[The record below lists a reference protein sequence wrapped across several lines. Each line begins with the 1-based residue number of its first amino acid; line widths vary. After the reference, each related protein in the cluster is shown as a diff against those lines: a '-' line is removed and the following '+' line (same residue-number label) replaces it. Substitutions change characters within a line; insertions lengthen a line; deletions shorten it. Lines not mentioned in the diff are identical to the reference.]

1 MKLRIKRIAGMIS
14 LVALLSGAAAPF
26 LWVKGDAVIPGARIN
41 GISAGGRS
49 RAELMDVLDEQN
61 RAMEKEKLALVK
73 DSAREEWSYKDLH
86 VRYDEHSLDEAM
98 EIGRQGSLFKQWEVR
113 WKVLLSGRSAHIDA
127 AFDEN
132 VLKDKIGEL
141 VKKYGQPAQNALPR
155 FHNDGSVTFSRGRPH
170 LAVKEEDLTNKVRE
184 MLETGKGGEIEIPVT
199 EEVKPNMSD
208 KEASEVNRVLG
219 RYSTSFGGDANRSSN
234 ISLAAEKISGTYL
247 KPGDGFS
254 YNQTTGSRSAANG
267 YKEAPVII
275 NGKLEPGSGGGVCQV
290 SSTLFNAVI
299 LSGLEVTQRTCHFSP
314 VSYVPLGR
322 DATVAE
328 GVIDFC
334 FRNHLKHGVYIYA
347 EYAPGRVTVWILGNE
362 EDRPSYV
369 DISKIKEETVPFKTV
384 NRLDPSQKE
393 DKKTEEGHEG
403 KNVTIKQSV
412 KWADGRV
419 YHDTFESDYE
429 AVDTVVT
436 YKNKKDLP
444 KDGEG

>member
-1 MKLRIKRIAGMIS
+1 M
-14 LVALLSGAAAPF
+14 
-26 LWVKGDAVIPGARIN
+26 
-41 GISAGGRS
+41 
-49 RAELMDVLDEQN
+49 
-61 RAMEKEKLALVK
+61 
-73 DSAREEWSYKDLH
+73 
-86 VRYDEHSLDEAM
+86 
-98 EIGRQGSLFKQWEVR
+98 
-113 WKVLLSGRSAHIDA
+113 
-127 AFDEN
+127 
-132 VLKDKIGEL
+132 
-141 VKKYGQPAQNALPR
+141 KKYGQPAQNALPR

-184 MLETGKGGEIEIPVT
+184 MLETGRGGEIEIPVT

-247 KPGDGFS
+247 KPGDVFS

-347 EYAPGRVTVWILGNE
+347 EYAPGRVTVWILGNA

-419 YHDTFESDYE
+419 YHDIFESDYE

-436 YKNKKDLP
+436 YKNKEDLP

>member
-1 MKLRIKRIAGMIS
+1 MIS
-14 LVALLSGAAAPF
+14 LALLLSGAAAPF
-26 LWVKGDAVIPGARIN
+26 LWVKGDTVIPGVRIN
-41 GISAGGRS
+41 GVSAGGKS
-49 RAELMDVLDEQN
+49 RAHLMDFLDEQN
-61 RAMEKEKLALVK
+61 RAMEKEKLALTR
-73 DSAREEWSYKDLH
+73 DSAHEEWSYKDLK

-98 EIGRQGSLFKQWEVR
+98 EIGREGSLFQQWKDR
-113 WKVLLSGRSAHIDA
+113 WETLLSGKSAHIDA
-127 AFDEN
+127 SFDEEA
-132 VLKDKIGEL
+132 VHRKIGEM
-141 VKKYGQPAQNALPR
+141 KAKYGKPAQNALPR
-155 FHNDGSVTFSRGRPH
+155 FHSDGSITFSEGRPY
-170 LAVKEEDLTNKVRE
+170 LKIEEEELFSQAKET
-184 MLETGKGGEIEIPVT
+184 LETGKGGSVEIPVS
-199 EEVKPNMSD
+199 EEKKPNMSD
-208 KEASEVNRVLG
+208 KEAKEINAVLG
-219 RYSTSFGGDANRSSN
+219 KYTTHFGGDANRSSN

-247 KPGDGFS
+247 KPGGDFS
-254 YNQTTGSRSAANG
+254 YNRTTGSRSAANG

-334 FRNHLKHGVYIYA
+334 FRNHLRHGVYIYA
-347 EYAPGRVTVWILGNE
+347 EYAPGSVSIWILGNK
-362 EDRPSYV
+362 EDKPSYV
-369 DISKIKEETVPFKTV
+369 DISKTKEETLPFKTV
-384 NRLDPSQKE
+384 NRVDPAQKE

-419 YHDTFESDYE
+419 YNDLFESDYE

-436 YKNKKDLP
+436 YKNKEDLP
-444 KDGEG
+444 KEG